1 MILCRVS
8 VDELCLSVCLFV
20 CVSVDELCI
29 VCVCLF
35 VCVSVDELLV
45 TLLDSSRHEL
55 VFASCGVLVNLT
67 SDPQLRASLSS
78 SGGVGK

>member
-1 MILCRVS
+1 MSC
-8 VDELCLSVCLFV
+8 VCLF
-20 CVSVDELCI
+20 
-29 VCVCLF
+29 VCLF

-55 VFASCGVLVNLT
+55 VFACCGVLVNLT